1 MRVGTVFGAGAAGVR
16 VGEDNPAADEE
27 DNDVDEDTDA
37 DVEAEDTEEEEG
49 AELAEHCANSAVVSD
64 FHFLM
69 KPHIGFQVGR

>member
-16 VGEDNPAADEE
+16 VGEDIAAAAEE
-27 DNDVDEDTDA
+27 DDDKDEDTDA

-49 AELAEHCANSAVVSD
+49 AELEEHCANSAVVSD

-69 KPHIGFQVGR
+69 KPNQGFQVGR